1 MSFVICPIFWWWI
14 GTELFF
20 TSSSR
25 KLNVSYMFFEDIFY
39 VIDLT
44 CYLKV
49 WLHHIHISI
58 QWLNCDLKH
67 AFITVLRLVTPSYG
81 TSVECIYFSW
91 CNKLF
96 EILHR
101 VKIILHQFLYEGFFM
116 HNLPSVRSSTIEK
129 KMTFVGICLLLNIS
143 EAIHDTFANFFKDF
157 CNLSA
162 QPVRYL
168 FFIIKNMSHM
178 KILNK
183 SGFIIKL

>member
-44 CYLKV
+44 CYVKV

-116 HNLPSVRSSTIEK
+116 HNLPSFIVLGLLLLRRRWHLSVFVFFWIFRKQFMTLLPIFSR
-129 KMTFVGICLLLNIS
+129 TFVTYLHNQWGICSLL
-143 EAIHDTFANFFKDF
+143 
-157 CNLSA
+157 
-162 QPVRYL
+162 
-168 FFIIKNMSHM
+168 
-178 KILNK
+178 
-183 SGFIIKL
+183 